1 MKGLHSRMTRI
12 TIVAAACALALLPRA
27 AFSNQMGWG
36 KADEV
41 NALGISVDY
50 ARTKDTN
57 DAGLYAAYRYG
68 MAHIVSLYFSA
79 DAGYRF
85 CPGSV
90 RARAG
95 GQIMFLFVGLEAGV
109 LCAYRV
115 REERAAWHERAGTP
129 GPWAPGAYVGL
140 ACTAP
145 LGRMVLALSLGGNFY
160 FINHDHEFYLMATG
174 LFNFKG
180 K

>member
-1 MKGLHSRMTRI
+1 MMKIRI
-12 TIVAAACALALLPRA
+12 AAAACALALLPRA
-27 AFSNQMGWG
+27 APGNQMGWG
-36 KADEV
+36 RADKV

-50 ARTKDTN
+50 ARTKDTH

-85 CPGSV
+85 CPGRVS
-90 RARAG
+90 ARSG

-109 LCAYRV
+109 LCAYQV
-115 REERAAWHERAGTP
+115 RDERRKWHERARPP
-129 GPWAPGAYVGL
+129 GPWAPAAYVGL
-140 ACTAP
+140 VCTAP

-160 FINHDHEFYLMATG
+160 FINHDHEFYLMASC
-174 LFNFKG
+174 LFNFKD

>member
-1 MKGLHSRMTRI
+1 MMKI
-12 TIVAAACALALLPRA
+12 TIVAAACVLALLPRA
-27 AFSNQMGWG
+27 ALGNQMGWG
-36 KADEV
+36 RADEV
-41 NALGISVDY
+41 NALGISFDY
-50 ARTKDTN
+50 ARTKDRN

-95 GQIMFLFVGLEAGV
+95 GQIMFLFVGLEAGI

-115 REERAAWHERAGTP
+115 RKERAEWHDRARPP
-129 GPWAPGAYVGL
+129 GPWAPAAYVGL

-145 LGRMVLALSLGGNFY
+145 FKRMVLALSLGGNFY
-160 FINHDHEFYLMATG
+160 FVNHDHEFYLMASC

-180 K
+180 R

>member
-1 MKGLHSRMTRI
+1 MRGLHSSMMKI
-12 TIVAAACALALLPRA
+12 TIAAAACAMALPPRA
-27 AFSNQMGWG
+27 ALGNQMGWG
-36 KADEV
+36 RADRV
-41 NALGISVDY
+41 NALGVSVDY
-50 ARTKDTN
+50 ARTKGGN
-57 DAGLYAAYRYG
+57 DAGLYVAYRYG

-85 CPGSV
+85 CRESV
-90 RARAG
+90 SSRAG

-115 REERAAWHERAGTP
+115 RDERTKWHERARPP
-129 GPWAPGAYVGL
+129 GPWAPAAYVGL

-180 K
+180 T